1 MSSDFKLNLCAGV
14 AAILFLVTLIIFSK
28 FLSRKG
34 LAIGIL
40 LPLLILL
47 GMATHTVIL
56 IPIAILGQALFLL
69 PIVIAMWRNLKE

>member
-14 AAILFLVTLIIFSK
+14 AAILFLVSLIIFSK

-34 LAIGIL
+34 LVLGIL

-56 IPIAILGQALFLL
+56 IPIAILGQALFLV
-69 PIVIAMWRNLKE
+69 PIVIVMWRNLKE